1 MKIIKNMKRSDLVI
15 RSIDILSKTYIELG
29 QHNVEEETLEV
40 LAESLADDLQRVY
53 KNFYFQ
59 DAKNA
64 FSLGVRSQH
73 NGDFIHLN
81 VPTYMRWLRK
91 HKELIWDAR
100 ARVDKGEDPRQV
112 PHFRPEPK
120 QLTTNS

>member
-1 MKIIKNMKRSDLVI
+1 MKLIKTMIKSELVI
-15 RSIDILSKTYIELG
+15 ETIDIISKTYIELG

-40 LAESLADDLQRVY
+40 LAESLADDLQRIY
-53 KNFYFQ
+53 KNFYIE

-81 VPTYMRWLRK
+81 VPTYMKWLRQ
-91 HKELIWDAR
+91 HKQLIWDAR
-100 ARVDKGEDPRQV
+100 AKVDQGVDPKQV
-112 PHFRPEPK
+112 PYYRPEPK

>member
-1 MKIIKNMKRSDLVI
+1 MKLIKTMSKSELVI
-15 RSIDILSKTYIELG
+15 ETIDIISKTYIELG

-53 KNFYFQ
+53 KNFYIE

-64 FSLGVRSQH
+64 FSLGVRGQH

-81 VPTYMRWLRK
+81 VPTYMKWLRK

-112 PHFRPEPK
+112 LHFRPEPK
-120 QLTTNS
+120 QLTNNS

>member
-40 LAESLADDLQRVY
+40 LAESLADDLLRVY
-53 KNFYFQ
+53 KNFYFD

-64 FSLGVRSQH
+64 FSLGVRGQH

-81 VPTYMRWLRK
+81 VPTYMKWLRS
-91 HKELIWDAR
+91 HKQLIWDAR
-100 ARVDKGEDPRQV
+100 AKVDQGADPRSV
-112 PHFRPEPK
+112 LHYRPEPK
-120 QLTTNS
+120 LLK

>member
-1 MKIIKNMKRSDLVI
+1 MKLIKTMTKSELVI
-15 RSIDILSKTYIELG
+15 ETIDIISKTYIELG

-53 KNFYFQ
+53 KNFYIE

-81 VPTYMRWLRK
+81 VPTYMKWLRQ
-91 HKELIWDAR
+91 HKQLIWNAR
-100 ARVDKGEDPRQV
+100 AKVDNGADPRIV
-112 PHFRPEPK
+112 PYYRPEPK

>member
-112 PHFRPEPK
+112 LHFRPEPK
-120 QLTTNS
+120 QLTNNS